1 MREVGD
7 GFDLMVGVLALVI
20 MLTVGAWSLFTIRN
34 NMEVQVDEK
43 MVAHN
48 LYGQEVQKP
57 MQTAKDALMSLV
69 VNDAYVPEPS
79 TVVFQLGRETYT
91 VVFNNDYFQD
101 KDASINKAWRDFFW
115 NKMNTTIESITLQ
128 WLLHVH
134 TYKRF
139 GGRMVPSGNT
149 EDPVR
154 LCSWR

>member
-79 TVVFQLGRETYT
+79 TVVFQLGRET
-91 VVFNNDYFQD
+91 
-101 KDASINKAWRDFFW
+101 
-115 NKMNTTIESITLQ
+115 
-128 WLLHVH
+128 
-134 TYKRF
+134 
-139 GGRMVPSGNT
+139 
-149 EDPVR
+149 
-154 LCSWR
+154 

>member
-91 VVFNNDYFQD
+91 VVFNNYYFQD

-115 NKMNTTIESITLQ
+115 NKMNTTIESITLD
-128 WLLHVH
+128 
-134 TYKRF
+134 
-139 GGRMVPSGNT
+139 PSGSRW
-149 EDPVR
+149 VVQ
-154 LCSWR
+154 LKA